1 MPYRWTEDAISEL
14 GVPEVRSW
22 GGEQLAA
29 THHAVMNAT
38 FIGSGLRVALAG
50 LVLTPFVPR
59 RGRWAVLPL
68 VIAYAVGQ
76 VIVGAFPTALAG
88 TRATMH
94 GIGAVLAIVGGGLLL
109 LAIAVALSR
118 RYPAFAAFTG
128 VCAVISIVGSLLAVV
143 LTTHFGLYERI
154 AIHTVVLWQII
165 AGVVVLAT
173 GPPGRSVHV
182 RQGE

>member
-1 MPYRWTEDAISEL
+1 M
-14 GVPEVRSW
+14 PEVRSW
-22 GGEQLAA
+22 GEGQLAA

-50 LVLTPFVPR
+50 LVLAPVVPR

-68 VIAYAVGQ
+68 FIAYAIGQ

-109 LAIAVALSR
+109 LAIAFAFSQKH
-118 RYPAFAAFTG
+118 PAFATFTG
-128 VCAVISIVGSLLAVV
+128 VCAAISLAASLAAVF
-143 LTTHFGLYERI
+143 LTTHFGLCERI
-154 AIHTVVLWQII
+154 AIYAVIIWQII

-173 GPPGRSVHV
+173 RPPGRSVDV